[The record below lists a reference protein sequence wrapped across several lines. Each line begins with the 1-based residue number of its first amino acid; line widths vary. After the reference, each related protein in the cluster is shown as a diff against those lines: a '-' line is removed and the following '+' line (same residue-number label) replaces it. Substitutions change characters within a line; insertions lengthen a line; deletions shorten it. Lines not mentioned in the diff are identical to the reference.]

1 MFRMMVMPSRKICF
15 FVTEDWY
22 FCSHRLPLAVAAK
35 NAGFD
40 VTVITRVV
48 NHGELIRDAGI
59 RVIPF
64 NLSRR
69 SMNPFKELVA
79 ILRLCSIYRS
89 ERPDIVHHVAVKPV
103 LYGSIAA
110 QLIGIPHVI
119 NALAGLGW
127 LFTSTSKR
135 ARLLQA
141 IIRRAFYFLLSRSA
155 VIVQNDDDVAALRD
169 MGVAQQRINL
179 IRGSGVN
186 MVDYAP
192 LPEGENVPIVVLPAR
207 LLWDKGVGE
216 FVEAAGQLKRRGVH
230 ARFVLVGEPD
240 AENPAS
246 VSTQQLIAW
255 QKDGVVEW
263 WGRREDMPQ
272 VLAQSHIVCLPSYR
286 EGLPKSLL
294 EAASCGRPIVTT
306 DVPGCREIVRDGDNG
321 ILVEVRNSMA
331 LADALEKL
339 LADPELR
346 QQMGRR
352 GRERVMNEFS
362 QEIIDVQ
369 ILALYREAI
378 S

>member
-1 MFRMMVMPSRKICF
+1 MPSRKICF

>member
-1 MFRMMVMPSRKICF
+1 M
-15 FVTEDWY
+15 
-22 FCSHRLPLAVAAK
+22 AVAAK

-40 VTVITRVV
+40 VAVITRVV
-48 NHGELIRDAGI
+48 NHGELIRQSGI

-64 NLSRR
+64 KISRR
-69 SMNPFKELVA
+69 SMNPFKELAA
-79 ILRLCSIYRS
+79 IFKLCLIYRD
-89 ERPDIVHHVAVKPV
+89 ERPDIVHHVAMKPV

-110 QLIGIPHVI
+110 RLTGVSHMI

-141 IIRRAFYFLLSRSA
+141 VVRRAFYFLLARSA
-155 VIVQNDDDVAALRD
+155 VIVQNDDDAAVLRK
-169 MGVAQQRINL
+169 MGIANKCI
-179 IRGSGVN
+179 IMIKGSGVN
-186 MVDYAP
+186 TVDYAP
-192 LPEGENVPIVVLPAR
+192 QPESSDIPMVLLPAR
-207 LLWDKGVGE
+207 MLWDKGVGE
-216 FVEAAGQLKRRGVH
+216 FVDAAGQLKRRGVN

-246 VSTQQLIAW
+246 VPEQQLIAW
-255 QKDGVVEW
+255 QKDGGVEW

-321 ILVEVRNSMA
+321 ILVEARNSMA
-331 LADALEKL
+331 LADALAKL

-346 QQMGRR
+346 QRMGQR
-352 GRERVMNEFS
+352 GRELVLDEFS
-362 QEIIDVQ
+362 QERIVAQ
-369 ILALYREAI
+369 VLALYREAI